1 MEHLIRVTD
10 EVQAALAEER
20 AVVALETT
28 LVAHGFPA
36 PSGIDVGLASE
47 AAVRAAG
54 ATPAT
59 IGILDGRIVIGLT
72 AVGARAVHAGRAQGR
87 AS

>member
-1 MEHLIRVTD
+1 M
-10 EVQAALAEER
+10 
-20 AVVALETT
+20 ALETT